1 MKIEYNK
8 LIRDKIPE
16 IIQETGKNYQ
26 VTQYDEKAYK
36 KALLEKLVEEA
47 NEVRNAPDE
56 RLVTELADL
65 LEVFETILRVFNLSE
80 EKIVLMKEERFEIRG
95 GFNNKL
101 RLLWVEEKE

>member
-36 KALLEKLVEEA
+36 NALLEKLVEEA

-65 LEVFETILRVFNLSE
+65 LEVFETILKVFNLSDQE
-80 EKIVLMKEERFEIRG
+80 IMSLKEKRLAERG
-95 GFNNKL
+95 GFLNRL
-101 RLLWVEEKE
+101 RLLWVDD